1 MYMQTGREGLGHHLL
16 VAPPTLPAPLPKA
29 TSHAVP
35 SSPPMGPCSPPLP
48 PRPPLLSYAG
58 GGGRKKSKSKT
69 KPTQHKTVGILT

>member
-35 SSPPMGPCSPPLP
+35 SSPPMGPCSPPLSP
-48 PRPPLLSYAG
+48 PPPSSELCWWG
-58 GGGRKKSKSKT
+58 GKEKKQK
-69 KPTQHKTVGILT
+69 QN